1 MRDPAP
7 PIVLTIA
14 GSDPSGGAGI
24 QADLR
29 AITVHRQVGAAVI
42 TAHTVQSGL
51 GVRRVAPMDPAV
63 VREQLG
69 VVLADLPVAAVKV
82 GMLGDGP
89 VAEAVADALGAY
101 GGPVVLDPVLVS
113 SSGARLLDDAGVAV
127 LRERLLPLATLS
139 TPNLPEGAA
148 LLDTVEPDPDALAQ
162 ALYARWGAVLLTGGH
177 GDGERLVDRLVTG
190 PGELEPLSA
199 GRLPA
204 PHDRGTG
211 CLLSTS
217 IACALARGDGLRE
230 AVQHGRA
237 CVRQG
242 LRAAGPLGQ
251 GRGPALLLSCRS
263 DRGS

>member
-7 PIVLTIA
+7 PVVLTIA
-14 GSDPSGGAGI
+14 GSDPSGGAGV

-29 AITVHRQVGAAVI
+29 AIAVHGQVGAAVI
-42 TAHTVQSGL
+42 TGHTVQSGL
-51 GVRRVAPMDPAV
+51 GVRRVAPMDPDV
-63 VREQLG
+63 VGEQLD

-82 GMLGDGP
+82 GMLGDG
-89 VAEAVADALGAY
+89 AVAVAVAAALADFR
-101 GGPVVLDPVLVS
+101 GPVVVDPVLVS
-113 SSGARLLDDAGVAV
+113 SSGAPLLDDPGVAV
-127 LRERLLPLATLS
+127 LRQRLLPLATLF

-148 LLDTVEPDPDALAQ
+148 LLDTVEPDPDALAR
-162 ALYARWGAVLLTGGH
+162 ALFARWGVVLLTGGH
-177 GDGERLVDRLVTG
+177 GAGDRVVDRLVTG
-190 PGELEPLSA
+190 SGDMESLSDA
-199 GRLPA
+199 RLPA

-217 IACALARGDGLRE
+217 IACALARGDELRG

-242 LRAAGPLGQ
+242 LRDAGPLGQ